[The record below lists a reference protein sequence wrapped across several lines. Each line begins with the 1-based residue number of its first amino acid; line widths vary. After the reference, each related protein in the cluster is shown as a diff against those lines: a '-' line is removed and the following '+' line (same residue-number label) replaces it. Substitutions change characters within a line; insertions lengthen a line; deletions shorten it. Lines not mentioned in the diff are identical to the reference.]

1 MATVRIEAK
10 NIFLENGTD
19 EAELALQFNDVI
31 ENFEKTAVSVALK
44 AQNAENVSAGSAEFK
59 RFENA
64 VSKAYGTAR
73 TAGKGDALQTKP
85 ITVPIDVH
93 QEIVEEFRKADVQGY
108 GVAGLMA
115 KRYMNHP
122 RTMVRELDTA
132 FFRRAYVEGAKYTPT
147 GTTVEKIVEELIV
160 KIETVANSFIDGID
174 REMIGIVLTPA
185 QASLLRNLI
194 DTLLIEG
201 NRIENGLLG
210 KFHGVDVYVS
220 NRLPKG
226 VGQVVNMIGM
236 VKGAV
241 AQPVLLADQYAME
254 KIPLSNDWAV
264 ELFYDY
270 GTKALLED
278 TIFYVGD
285 QYVA

>member
-1 MATVRIEAK
+1 MARQEAK

-19 EAELALQFNDVI
+19 EAELAIQFENVI
-31 ENFEKTAVSVALK
+31 ANFEKNAVSLLIK
-44 AQNAENVSAGSAEFK
+44 SPQPLSVSAGSAEFK

-64 VSKAYGTAR
+64 VSQAYGTAR
-73 TAGKGDALQTKP
+73 TAGAGVALQTKP

-93 QEIVEEFRKADVQGY
+93 REIVEEFRKADVAAY

-115 KRYMNHP
+115 TRSLNHP
-122 RTMVRELDTA
+122 RTMTRDLDTA
-132 FFRRAYVEGAKYTPT
+132 FFRQAYIEGTKYTPT
-147 GTTVEKIVEELIV
+147 GTTVEVIVEELIV
-160 KIETVANSFIDGID
+160 KIEKISNAFIDGVD
-174 REMIGIVLTPA
+174 RDMIAVVLTPD

-210 KFHGVDVYVS
+210 KFHGVDVFVS

-226 VGQVVNMIGM
+226 VGQVVSMMGM
-236 VKGAV
+236 VKGAI
-241 AQPVLLADQYAME
+241 AQPILLADQYAME

-270 GTKALLED
+270 GTKALMED